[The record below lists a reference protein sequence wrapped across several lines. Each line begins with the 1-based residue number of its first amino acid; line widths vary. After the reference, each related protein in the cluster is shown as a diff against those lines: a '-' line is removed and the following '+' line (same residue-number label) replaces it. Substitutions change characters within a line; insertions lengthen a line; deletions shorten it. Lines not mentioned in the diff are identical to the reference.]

1 MLEIAKLILVVNIMM
16 ITMNKILN
24 PINKCGTFF
33 IILSFLCFGL
43 SSNVYAQKTIKVA
56 FGNALAPWVFP
67 QDNNGII
74 VDIISEALRPLGY
87 KIEYIYVP
95 YARRINSYKSG
106 IVDVASDMNIKTVRY
121 EKLEGHLSDEAY
133 VYQNYAF
140 ALAKNKFNFQHLNEL
155 VNLNLVS
162 WQGAIA
168 HLGNEYAVMAS
179 KNPFYQEIHDQEAQ
193 IKMLFA
199 ERAEVIQL
207 DLQIFKYYRANVA
220 KNTMI
225 DTDKSVQRFPLFGR
239 SPNVFLFKDKTIRD
253 EFNKRLAIMKENGEY
268 KTIFDR
274 YTCKG
279 VAQQCD

>member
-1 MLEIAKLILVVNIMM
+1 
-16 ITMNKILN
+16 MNKRFN
-24 PINKCGTFF
+24 SINKFGTIF
-33 IILSFLCFGL
+33 ILLSFLYLGL
-43 SSNVYAQKTIKVA
+43 SSNAYAQKTIKVA

-74 VDIISEALRPLGY
+74 VDIISEALKPLGY
-87 KIEYIYVP
+87 TIEYIYVP

-106 IVDVASDMNIKTVRY
+106 MVDVASDMNIKTVRF

-140 ALAKNKFNFQHLNEL
+140 ALAKNKFNFQHLDEL

-168 HLGNEYAVMAS
+168 HLGNEYAVMAA
-179 KNPFYQEIHDQEAQ
+179 KNPYYQEIHDQEAQ

-207 DLQIFKYYRANVA
+207 DLQIFKYYRGNVS

-225 DTDKSVQRFPLFGR
+225 DTEKSVQRFPLFGR

-253 EFNKRLAIMKENGEY
+253 EFNKRLAIMKVNGEY
-268 KTIFDR
+268 KTIFNR
-274 YTCKG
+274 YTCKEL
-279 VAQQCD
+279 AQQCN